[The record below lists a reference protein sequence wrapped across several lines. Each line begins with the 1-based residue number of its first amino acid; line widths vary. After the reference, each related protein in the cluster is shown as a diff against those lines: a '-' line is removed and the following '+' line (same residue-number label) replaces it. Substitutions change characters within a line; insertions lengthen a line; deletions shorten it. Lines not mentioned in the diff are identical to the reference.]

1 MTLYLLKGGEQ
12 VSLPTRPLVV
22 RVQSPTGAV
31 AHRLRA
37 AVPPNAPP
45 PVALERYGM
54 LVLPRLTGP
63 TTAQLIPAPGL
74 DLFPPQTVL
83 NVLVGPDGG
92 DPNADYAQLTV
103 DVSGLPVADLVTF
116 VPAGASVQVQALGRP
131 KDPDLPPHAELARD
145 VTRELLGRPT
155 VARDE
160 AVDLV
165 IGVDCS
171 PSMRSYAVDGSL
183 EATLEVFAGVAS
195 VLDPDAEVEGVLI
208 GRQAMRL
215 RSEAID
221 TFARSTAEAV
231 RRQPLVTGFRSAAL
245 GAPASGSLGYL
256 LTDAVPAD
264 FTGGAGSPHL
274 VILGARG
281 EVSSAMPSTAVPVG
295 ASVGVPR
302 WDRHQM
308 RVIVASLL
316 GPYTRRGGSR

>member
-12 VSLPTRPLVV
+12 VSLPTRPLVI

-31 AHRLRA
+31 SHRLRA
-37 AVPPNAPP
+37 AVPPGAPA

-54 LVLPRLTGP
+54 LVLPRLSGP

-74 DLFPPQTVL
+74 DLFPPQSVL

-116 VPAGASVQVQALGRP
+116 VPAGPSIQVQALGRP

-155 VARDE
+155 VSRDD

-171 PSMRSYAVDGSL
+171 PSMRSYTGDGSL

-195 VLDPDAEVEGVLI
+195 VLDPDAEVEGVLV
-208 GRQAMRL
+208 GRQSMRL
-215 RSEAID
+215 RPEAID
-221 TFARSTAEAV
+221 TFARSTTEAV
-231 RRQPLVTGFRSAAL
+231 GRQPLITGLRSATLGSPAAGAL
-245 GAPASGSLGYL
+245 TYL
-256 LTDAVPAD
+256 VTDAVPAD
-264 FTGGAGSPHL
+264 FVAGPDRPHL

-281 EVSSAMPSTAVPVG
+281 EVGPGLSGTAVPI
-295 ASVGVPR
+295 AATTSVPR

-308 RVIVASLL
+308 RVVVASLL
-316 GPYTRRGGSR
+316 GPYTRRGGPR